1 MRMSRGSV
9 ALVLLTLLWGCAA
22 LYTPRQLLPIAEV
35 VQLSKSG
42 APPAQIV
49 QRIRDSGTTYALR
62 GSDFAKLK
70 AAGVPDPVL
79 DHLQQSLVDDLDLLT
94 RYWVLGENLG
104 GCSFCYPQPVDVD
117 AMQSGYGTVGAPS
130 PMRYATNKP
139 AGTPEWVP
147 ASLRPSR
154 QRLNVEQVVEL
165 AHSGVPDA
173 QLIERIRSSR
183 LDNVIGVGGFTTI
196 RTRPLGGLTGSR
208 LARLKEEG
216 LSDTVLDTLQA
227 QFLAQFIE
235 AERLR
240 YQNWGKGPGS
250 MR

>member
-1 MRMSRGSV
+1 MHMSRAWI
-9 ALVLLTLLWGCAA
+9 ALTLLTSLWGCAA
-22 LYTPRQLLPIAEV
+22 LYTPRQPLPIAEV
-35 VQLSKSG
+35 VQLAKSG
-42 APPAQIV
+42 EPPAQII

-70 AAGVPDPVL
+70 AAGLPDPVL
-79 DHLQQSLVDDLDLLT
+79 DHLQQSLVDDLDLQT

-104 GCSFCYPQPVDVD
+104 GCSFCYPQPVDLD
-117 AMQSGYGTVGAPS
+117 TMQSGYGNVSAPS
-130 PMRYATNKP
+130 ALRYPTNKP
-139 AGTPEWVP
+139 AGTPDWVP
-147 ASLRPSR
+147 ASLPPSR
-154 QRLNVEQVVEL
+154 QRLNVEQVVQL

-173 QLIERIRSSR
+173 ELVERIRTSR
-183 LDNVIGVGGFTTI
+183 LDRVIGVGGFGTI

-216 LSDTVLDTLQA
+216 LSDAVLDALQA

-240 YQNWGKGPGS
+240 YQNMGKGPGS
-250 MR
+250 MT